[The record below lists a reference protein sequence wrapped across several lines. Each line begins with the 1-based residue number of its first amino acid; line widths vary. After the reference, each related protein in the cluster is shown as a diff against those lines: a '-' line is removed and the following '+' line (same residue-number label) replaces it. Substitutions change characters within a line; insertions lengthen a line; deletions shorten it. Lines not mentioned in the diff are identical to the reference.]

1 VSELLCKQCNAV
13 IPREHRVASIAISRG
28 NDESIYSYWRCDAC
42 SFYTVRSFDDS
53 FLGDDGG
60 VFFLGAVSKEVG
72 EEIVALI
79 KQCPDRMDQY
89 CDCASHQ
96 KLYYGTP
103 RT

>member
-1 VSELLCKQCNAV
+1 VSGLLCKQCNAI
-13 IPREHRVASIAISRG
+13 IPNENRAAGIAISRG
-28 NDESIYSYWRCDAC
+28 NDASIYSYWRCDAC
-42 SFYTVRSFDDS
+42 SFYTILSFDDS

-60 VFFLGAVSKEVG
+60 VSFLGAVSKEVG

-79 KQCPDRMDQY
+79 KQCPDRIDKC
-89 CDCASHQ
+89 CDCESHQ